1 MSSGFAGNYDHPSY
15 ITHQMD
21 NLGKS
26 TAGSAG
32 TSLQVAY
39 PSNVRIRNAAFVVNT
54 AGSTVTA
61 AVSLYASNQAA
72 TTTTLLGTLTLGTS
86 TANTVT
92 TIGDLN
98 YALANTN
105 FIFLKNSADSA
116 IVVTP
121 TLEVHIDPNSGTWSG
136 P

>member
-26 TAGSAG
+26 TAASAG

-39 PSNVRIRNAAFVVNT
+39 PSNVRIRNASFVVNT
-54 AGSTVTA
+54 AGLTATA
-61 AVSLYASNQAA
+61 AVSLYASNQAV

-98 YALANTN
+98 YALTNTN

-121 TLEVHIDPNSGTWSG
+121 TLEVHIDPNGGTWSG